1 MRELAGNI
9 IRFSNN
15 TAGMEKILKGLL
27 GLLLIPGTPT
37 FKSISS
43 ISHGARCKVDKASK
57 ELSIAR
63 KVVKFLYVL
72 DAGLKALEAR
82 KGAKGGPLKWFIVG
96 KWACAFVYAA
106 SEAVTILHTMR
117 VLNIVK
123 SKWAHSANR
132 KGHKFYFFSIVFS
145 VLASAYQLYEITIAQ
160 HQLRREKRRVKH
172 QRIAMAASVG
182 VATPYAAHVRYSSS
196 SDSSDSFSS
205 SDSSSSSEDERRRR
219 HHHHQHHHH
228 SQGQLPVA
236 GSPVSS
242 ASSAASPTLNP
253 AVLAAEARLANAA
266 EWERKKL
273 FIDAARTSG
282 TRNEDKPKT
291 GAIVTQLLAD
301 VCDLAI
307 PASKVGWYKN
317 KEAISLAY
325 LLSSVLAGSVIW
337 GRVNAKTS
345 THERRG
351 SHPGIKM
358 VRKDEFDVK
367 LSEEDRRRYELR
379 IEEERRK
386 HSGHSTSQL
395 ATAAGVGLAAG
406 LAAGAIHER
415 KSSKSKYEAT
425 SSSTHYE
432 ESRKSSGRSKSETGY
447 DIVHH
452 EDDRRR
458 SSSQGGHGH
467 GHMAAAAGVGL
478 AAGLAAGAIAGNSSS
493 SHSGRTKSEAGL
505 VSSTRLEEER
515 RRKSTG
521 SGNVAAAVGAGAA
534 AGYVAGTIAE
544 GSSSSRIDYSHQS
557 QSEFSSSTRIEEERR
572 KQNSSYNQGN
582 VAATAGLAAGLAAGY
597 TAGAIAEG
605 STSSNFGY
613 SHQSQSEFS
622 SSTHLN
628 ESSSYAQGSSS
639 YAQGNSGYTQ
649 GSSYGQQYAGYGQ
662 GGNSY
667 GQGYVAGAV
676 GASVGTGL
684 ASGATGCSE
693 TDAGRSHSVA
703 GRIEDSSYQRELEQQ
718 REMEFERSSRAAS
731 TADVSTIVDVDVT
744 ASMTE
749 AAATSIANKSKK
761 RTGYGGWSYDDENG
775 TGGLNETHW
784 GQNGLARTNSIPKA
798 EEDEHELRARIQGAK
813 DVSDMDVSTGGTGQL
828 KPYSTLTYA
837 KVAKDGDKDGA
848 TVDI

>member
-1 MRELAGNI
+1 MRELAGDI

-37 FKSISS
+37 FQSVSS
-43 ISHGARCKVDKASK
+43 ISHGTKCKVEKASK
-57 ELSIAR
+57 ELGVAR

-82 KGAKGGPLKWFIVG
+82 KGAKGGPLKWLIVG

-132 KGHKFYFFSIVFS
+132 KGNKFYFFSVVFS
-145 VLASAYQLYEITIAQ
+145 VLASAYQLYEITVAE
-160 HQLRREKRRVKH
+160 HQLRMQKRRAKH

-182 VATPYAAHVRYSSS
+182 VATPYAARINYHG
-196 SDSSDSFSS
+196 SDSSSSFSS

-219 HHHHQHHHH
+219 HQHHQHHH
-228 SQGQLPVA
+228 QPIPA
-236 GSPVSS
+236 AASPVST

-253 AVLAAEARLANAA
+253 SVLAAEARLANAA

-282 TRNEDKPKT
+282 TRNEEVPKT

-337 GRVNAKTS
+337 GRVNAKTT
-345 THERRG
+345 THESKG

-358 VRKDEFDVK
+358 VRKDEYSVK
-367 LSEEDRRRYELR
+367 LSEEERRRYELR
-379 IEEERRK
+379 IEEERRRT
-386 HSGHSTSQL
+386 SGHSTGQL
-395 ATAAGVGLAAG
+395 AAAAGVGLAAG

-415 KSSKSKYEAT
+415 KSAKSKYEAS
-425 SSSTHYE
+425 SSSTHFE
-432 ESRKSSGRSKSETGY
+432 ESKKSSGRSKSETGY

-458 SSSQGGHGH
+458 SSSQGGHSH

-478 AAGLAAGAIAGNSSS
+478 AAGLAAGAIAGSSRPERS
-493 SHSGRTKSEAGL
+493 KSEAGF
-505 VSSTRLEEER
+505 VSSTHLEEER

-521 SGNVAAAVGAGAA
+521 SGNLAVATGAA
-534 AGYVAGTIAE
+534 AGYMAGSIAE
-544 GSSSSRIDYSHQS
+544 GSGSSRIDHTHQS
-557 QSEFSSSTRIEEERR
+557 QSEFSSSTHIEEERR
-572 KQNSSYNQGN
+572 KQDSSYSQGN
-582 VAATAGLAAGLAAGY
+582 LIAAGGVAAGVGLAAGY
-597 TAGAIAEG
+597 AAGNATEG

-613 SHQSQSEFS
+613 SHQTQSEFS
-622 SSTHLN
+622 SSTHVN
-628 ESSSYAQGSSS
+628 ESSSYIQGSSSYAQGSSS
-639 YAQGNSGYTQ
+639 YAQ

-662 GGNSY
+662 GNNSY
-667 GQGYVAGAV
+667 GQDYVAGASA
-676 GASVGTGL
+676 GAGVSIGL
-684 ASGATGCSE
+684 AAGAGSCSE
-693 TDAGRSHSVA
+693 QDAGRSHSVA

-718 REMEFERSSRAAS
+718 REIELERSSRAAS
-731 TADVSTIVDVDVT
+731 TADLSTIVDVDVT

-749 AAATSIANKSKK
+749 ATATSIANKSKK
-761 RTGYGGWSYDDENG
+761 RTGYGGWSYDDDAG
-775 TGGLNETHW
+775 AGGLNETHW
-784 GQNGLARTNSIPKA
+784 SQSGATGSTVPK
-798 EEDEHELRARIQGAK
+798 EDDEHELRARIQSAK
-813 DVSDMDVSTGGTGQL
+813 DVSDMDVDAGGTGQL
-828 KPYSTLTYA
+828 KPYSQLTYA

-848 TVDI
+848 TVEI

>member
-37 FKSISS
+37 FKSMSS

-57 ELSIAR
+57 ELGVAR

-117 VLNIVK
+117 VLNVVK

-132 KGHKFYFFSIVFS
+132 KGNKFYFFSIVFS
-145 VLASAYQLYEITIAQ
+145 VLASAYQLYEIAIAE

-172 QRIAMAASVG
+172 QRIAMAATVG
-182 VATPYAAHVRYSSS
+182 VATPYAARLRYSSS
-196 SDSSDSFSS
+196 SDSSSFSS

-219 HHHHQHHHH
+219 HHHHHRH
-228 SQGQLPVA
+228 SQGTLPA
-236 GSPVSS
+236 AASPVSTG
-242 ASSAASPTLNP
+242 SSAASPTLNP

-337 GRVNAKTS
+337 GRVNAKATA
-345 THERRG
+345 HESKG

-406 LAAGAIHER
+406 LTAGAIHER
-415 KSSKSKYEAT
+415 KSAKSKYEAS
-425 SSSTHYE
+425 SSSTYHE

-467 GHMAAAAGVGL
+467 MAAAAGVGL

-493 SHSGRTKSEAGL
+493 SHSGRSKSEAGL
-505 VSSTRLEEER
+505 VSSTHLEEER

-534 AGYVAGTIAE
+534 AGYVASTAAE

-557 QSEFSSSTRIEEERR
+557 QSEFSSSTRIDEERK
-572 KQNSSYNQGN
+572 KQNSSYSQGS
-582 VAATAGLAAGLAAGY
+582 VAATAGLAAGAGLAVGY
-597 TAGAIAEG
+597 AAGAIAEG
-605 STSSNFGY
+605 SASSNFGY

-628 ESSSYAQGSSS
+628 ESSSYTQGSAN
-639 YAQGNSGYTQ
+639 YAQGDSSYTQ

-662 GGNSY
+662 GNNSY

-676 GASVGTGL
+676 GAGVGAGL
-684 ASGATGCSE
+684 ATKAAGCSE

-718 REMEFERSSRAAS
+718 REMDLERSSRAAS

-761 RTGYGGWSYDDENG
+761 RTGYGGWSYDEDNG
-775 TGGLNETHW
+775 AGGLNETHW
-784 GQNGLARTNSIPKA
+784 GQNGLTRTNSMPA

-813 DVSDMDVSTGGTGQL
+813 DVSDMDVSAGGTGQL